1 MNKIKEL
8 EKMKFKITWTLIQI
22 GYLGNEIVQQIDEKD
37 ISEYCYS
44 LLENEKEN
52 LDEVAQLIGEKDD
65 RYEFEKI
72 LDKLVKKENSNKELQ
87 FRKWRVYL
95 VKQMICNLDEDY
107 IENLLNITEF
117 WLDLGQPEDAPHI
130 FQSVNNK
137 ITPKE
142 YYTKNA
148 YERIIKR
155 HKEWIEKEIE
165 RIHQLEKC

>member
-8 EKMKFKITWTLIQI
+8 EKMKFKITWALIQI
-22 GYLGNEIVQQIDEKD
+22 GYLGNQIAQQIDEKD

-44 LLENEKEN
+44 LLESEKEN
-52 LDEVAQLIGEKDD
+52 PDEVTQLIGEKDD
-65 RYEFEKI
+65 RYEFERI
-72 LDKLVKKENSNKELQ
+72 LDKLVKNENSDEELQ

-95 VKQMICNLDEDY
+95 VKQMIYNLGEDY

-117 WLDLGQPEDAPHI
+117 WIDLGQPEDSPHI

-142 YYTKNA
+142 YYTEDTYKI
-148 YERIIKR
+148 IIKR
-155 HKEWIEKEIE
+155 HMEWIEKEIE
-165 RIHQLEKC
+165 MIHQLEKC